1 MKENGVN
8 ISRRHER
15 NDADS
20 RDIVCVIF
28 RNKIQMTRCED
39 YAILY
44 MVSRK
49 KQGILMIILKFKMR
63 GTREK
68 NMEKNFSEQEA
79 LGELKKGYDEA
90 EKLLHDVDELE
101 RFLQRLEKKLK
112 TIPIAGNKLAVLPT
126 MISLVRNYMKK
137 EYTDIPI
144 GTVIAIISAL
154 IYFVSPID
162 IVPDSIP
169 VIGYFDDAAVVGA
182 CWKLVESDIDEY
194 ERWREVNGKIMDI

>member
-1 MKENGVN
+1 MKEN
-8 ISRRHER
+8 I
-15 NDADS
+15 
-20 RDIVCVIF
+20 
-28 RNKIQMTRCED
+28 
-39 YAILY
+39 
-44 MVSRK
+44 
-49 KQGILMIILKFKMR
+49 
-63 GTREK
+63 
-68 NMEKNFSEQEA
+68 SEQEA
-79 LGELKKGYDEA
+79 LKELRRGYSEA
-90 EKLLHDVDELE
+90 EELLKDVDKLE
-101 RFLQRLEKKLK
+101 HFLQRLEKKLK

-194 ERWREVNGKIMDI
+194 ERWREENGKIMDI